1 MFFFHHRL
9 STTSLF
15 NVVIYKTFLYIIF
28 SSVNHL
34 DIHVLV
40 SLALVTK
47 LTFNP
52 VSTISFLWLWYIK
65 FKDLIM
71 ARYPP
76 FFPVVLNG
84 FVFVLTLSEK
94 IKVDVF
100 QLLIIII
107 KFKISNMM
115 RLFQLILISF

>member
-1 MFFFHHRL
+1 MTINCQICLKKCFFHYRL

-15 NVVIYKTFLYIIF
+15 NVAIYKTFLYIIF

-40 SLALVTK
+40 SLGLVTK

-71 ARYPP
+71 AKYPH

-100 QLLIIII
+100 QLLIVINEIR
-107 KFKISNMM
+107 N
-115 RLFQLILISF
+115 L